1 VCPYCGKHHCHKR
14 ADGRFC
20 CSECHKN
27 FSEKVGTIFENTKID
42 LRKWFMAMYL
52 ISSHKKGI
60 SSHQLARD
68 IDVTQK
74 TAWFILHKIRTL
86 FAQDD
91 TIALE
96 GDVECDEVYIGGKEK
111 NKHES
116 RRTPGTQ
123 GRSTKT
129 KTPVFGMVQR
139 GGKVIAVKCEK
150 TDSATLL
157 PLIGQFI
164 AEGSNVYTDELNSY
178 NGIDETKYTHKV
190 VNHGRNE
197 YVKGGDF
204 TNTIEGFWGT
214 LKRMI
219 EGIYHSITSKYLQR
233 YVDEA
238 VYRYNCRKMKGC
250 DCFRDMFAAYRCGGL
265 QYGSNVR
272 NGCLKVFII
281 NKGKVKSMKS
291 LKKYMNNSRMDKI
304 VNEAVAQSIDSVI
317 NEGIDFDPHTKTVS
331 YNPSHEENVDT
342 SIEHNP
348 TMDGDIVPN
357 VQVWSIFKRKRGLR
371 GDGNPLVYALK
382 GEGGWTFRDE
392 SDRNAIEKQF
402 DAIATK
408 FATMYP
414 VGVTILMPSGS
425 ELNMHIADV
434 VMSKSRNAE
443 LIKGVICKL
452 TTEEVDDIV
461 LDFNSKFREFYKDEF
476 NSKYYELGRYLDLM
490 DKERNGYFSRHLI
503 KNNQMRDVLDST
515 LKLSDDRFAEFANK
529 INDQDVLIID
539 DTIRRGQSIKEAC
552 QIMLESYAP
561 KSITVLTLLSKLN

>member
-1 VCPYCGKHHCHKR
+1 
-14 ADGRFC
+14 
-20 CSECHKN
+20 
-27 FSEKVGTIFENTKID
+27 
-42 LRKWFMAMYL
+42 
-52 ISSHKKGI
+52 
-60 SSHQLARD
+60 
-68 IDVTQK
+68 
-74 TAWFILHKIRTL
+74 
-86 FAQDD
+86 
-91 TIALE
+91 
-96 GDVECDEVYIGGKEK
+96 
-111 NKHES
+111 
-116 RRTPGTQ
+116 
-123 GRSTKT
+123 
-129 KTPVFGMVQR
+129 
-139 GGKVIAVKCEK
+139 
-150 TDSATLL
+150 
-157 PLIGQFI
+157 
-164 AEGSNVYTDELNSY
+164 
-178 NGIDETKYTHKV
+178 
-190 VNHGRNE
+190 
-197 YVKGGDF
+197 
-204 TNTIEGFWGT
+204 
-214 LKRMI
+214 
-219 EGIYHSITSKYLQR
+219 
-233 YVDEA
+233 
-238 VYRYNCRKMKGC
+238 
-250 DCFRDMFAAYRCGGL
+250 
-265 QYGSNVR
+265 
-272 NGCLKVFII
+272 
-281 NKGKVKSMKS
+281 MKS
-291 LKKYMNNSRMDKI
+291 LKKYMNDSRMNKI
-304 VNEAVAQSIDSVI
+304 VNKAVTRSIDSAI

-348 TMDGDIVPN
+348 TMDGNIVPN

-402 DAIATK
+402 DVIATK

-476 NSKYYELGRYLDLM
+476 NSKYYELCRYLDLM

-515 LKLSDDRFAEFANK
+515 LKLSDDIFAEFANK
-529 INDQDVLIID
+529 INNQDVLIID
-539 DTIRRGQSIKEAC
+539 DTISRGQSIKEAC

>member
-1 VCPYCGKHHCHKR
+1 
-14 ADGRFC
+14 
-20 CSECHKN
+20 
-27 FSEKVGTIFENTKID
+27 
-42 LRKWFMAMYL
+42 
-52 ISSHKKGI
+52 
-60 SSHQLARD
+60 
-68 IDVTQK
+68 
-74 TAWFILHKIRTL
+74 
-86 FAQDD
+86 
-91 TIALE
+91 
-96 GDVECDEVYIGGKEK
+96 
-111 NKHES
+111 
-116 RRTPGTQ
+116 
-123 GRSTKT
+123 
-129 KTPVFGMVQR
+129 
-139 GGKVIAVKCEK
+139 
-150 TDSATLL
+150 
-157 PLIGQFI
+157 
-164 AEGSNVYTDELNSY
+164 
-178 NGIDETKYTHKV
+178 
-190 VNHGRNE
+190 
-197 YVKGGDF
+197 
-204 TNTIEGFWGT
+204 
-214 LKRMI
+214 
-219 EGIYHSITSKYLQR
+219 
-233 YVDEA
+233 
-238 VYRYNCRKMKGC
+238 
-250 DCFRDMFAAYRCGGL
+250 
-265 QYGSNVR
+265 
-272 NGCLKVFII
+272 
-281 NKGKVKSMKS
+281 MKS

-476 NSKYYELGRYLDLM
+476 NSKYYELGQYLDLM

-539 DTIRRGQSIKEAC
+539 DTTSRGQSIKEAC

>member
-1 VCPYCGKHHCHKR
+1 
-14 ADGRFC
+14 
-20 CSECHKN
+20 
-27 FSEKVGTIFENTKID
+27 
-42 LRKWFMAMYL
+42 
-52 ISSHKKGI
+52 
-60 SSHQLARD
+60 
-68 IDVTQK
+68 
-74 TAWFILHKIRTL
+74 
-86 FAQDD
+86 
-91 TIALE
+91 
-96 GDVECDEVYIGGKEK
+96 
-111 NKHES
+111 
-116 RRTPGTQ
+116 
-123 GRSTKT
+123 
-129 KTPVFGMVQR
+129 
-139 GGKVIAVKCEK
+139 
-150 TDSATLL
+150 
-157 PLIGQFI
+157 
-164 AEGSNVYTDELNSY
+164 
-178 NGIDETKYTHKV
+178 
-190 VNHGRNE
+190 
-197 YVKGGDF
+197 
-204 TNTIEGFWGT
+204 
-214 LKRMI
+214 
-219 EGIYHSITSKYLQR
+219 
-233 YVDEA
+233 
-238 VYRYNCRKMKGC
+238 
-250 DCFRDMFAAYRCGGL
+250 
-265 QYGSNVR
+265 
-272 NGCLKVFII
+272 
-281 NKGKVKSMKS
+281 MKS

-342 SIEHNP
+342 TIEHNP

-515 LKLSDDRFAEFANK
+515 LKLSDDGFAEFANK

-539 DTIRRGQSIKEAC
+539 DTISRGQSIKEAC

>member
-1 VCPYCGKHHCHKR
+1 
-14 ADGRFC
+14 
-20 CSECHKN
+20 
-27 FSEKVGTIFENTKID
+27 
-42 LRKWFMAMYL
+42 
-52 ISSHKKGI
+52 
-60 SSHQLARD
+60 
-68 IDVTQK
+68 
-74 TAWFILHKIRTL
+74 
-86 FAQDD
+86 
-91 TIALE
+91 
-96 GDVECDEVYIGGKEK
+96 
-111 NKHES
+111 
-116 RRTPGTQ
+116 
-123 GRSTKT
+123 
-129 KTPVFGMVQR
+129 
-139 GGKVIAVKCEK
+139 
-150 TDSATLL
+150 
-157 PLIGQFI
+157 
-164 AEGSNVYTDELNSY
+164 
-178 NGIDETKYTHKV
+178 
-190 VNHGRNE
+190 
-197 YVKGGDF
+197 
-204 TNTIEGFWGT
+204 
-214 LKRMI
+214 
-219 EGIYHSITSKYLQR
+219 
-233 YVDEA
+233 
-238 VYRYNCRKMKGC
+238 
-250 DCFRDMFAAYRCGGL
+250 
-265 QYGSNVR
+265 
-272 NGCLKVFII
+272 
-281 NKGKVKSMKS
+281 MKS

-348 TMDGDIVPN
+348 AMDGDIVPN
-357 VQVWSIFKRKRGLR
+357 VQVWSIFKRIRGLR

-476 NSKYYELGRYLDLM
+476 NSKYYELGQYLDLM

-503 KNNQMRDVLDST
+503 KNNQMRNVLDST

-539 DTIRRGQSIKEAC
+539 DTISRGQSIKEAC

>member
-1 VCPYCGKHHCHKR
+1 
-14 ADGRFC
+14 
-20 CSECHKN
+20 
-27 FSEKVGTIFENTKID
+27 
-42 LRKWFMAMYL
+42 
-52 ISSHKKGI
+52 
-60 SSHQLARD
+60 
-68 IDVTQK
+68 
-74 TAWFILHKIRTL
+74 
-86 FAQDD
+86 
-91 TIALE
+91 
-96 GDVECDEVYIGGKEK
+96 
-111 NKHES
+111 
-116 RRTPGTQ
+116 
-123 GRSTKT
+123 
-129 KTPVFGMVQR
+129 
-139 GGKVIAVKCEK
+139 
-150 TDSATLL
+150 
-157 PLIGQFI
+157 
-164 AEGSNVYTDELNSY
+164 
-178 NGIDETKYTHKV
+178 
-190 VNHGRNE
+190 
-197 YVKGGDF
+197 
-204 TNTIEGFWGT
+204 
-214 LKRMI
+214 
-219 EGIYHSITSKYLQR
+219 
-233 YVDEA
+233 
-238 VYRYNCRKMKGC
+238 
-250 DCFRDMFAAYRCGGL
+250 
-265 QYGSNVR
+265 
-272 NGCLKVFII
+272 
-281 NKGKVKSMKS
+281 MKS

-342 SIEHNP
+342 TIEHNP

-392 SDRNAIEKQF
+392 SDRNAIEKQV

-476 NSKYYELGRYLDLM
+476 NSKYYELGQYLDLM
-490 DKERNGYFSRHLI
+490 DKGRNGYFSRHLI

-539 DTIRRGQSIKEAC
+539 DTISRGQSIKEAC

-561 KSITVLTLLSKLN
+561 KSITVLTLLSKIN

>member
-1 VCPYCGKHHCHKR
+1 
-14 ADGRFC
+14 
-20 CSECHKN
+20 
-27 FSEKVGTIFENTKID
+27 
-42 LRKWFMAMYL
+42 
-52 ISSHKKGI
+52 
-60 SSHQLARD
+60 
-68 IDVTQK
+68 
-74 TAWFILHKIRTL
+74 
-86 FAQDD
+86 
-91 TIALE
+91 
-96 GDVECDEVYIGGKEK
+96 
-111 NKHES
+111 
-116 RRTPGTQ
+116 
-123 GRSTKT
+123 
-129 KTPVFGMVQR
+129 
-139 GGKVIAVKCEK
+139 
-150 TDSATLL
+150 
-157 PLIGQFI
+157 
-164 AEGSNVYTDELNSY
+164 
-178 NGIDETKYTHKV
+178 
-190 VNHGRNE
+190 
-197 YVKGGDF
+197 
-204 TNTIEGFWGT
+204 
-214 LKRMI
+214 
-219 EGIYHSITSKYLQR
+219 
-233 YVDEA
+233 
-238 VYRYNCRKMKGC
+238 
-250 DCFRDMFAAYRCGGL
+250 
-265 QYGSNVR
+265 
-272 NGCLKVFII
+272 
-281 NKGKVKSMKS
+281 MKS

-342 SIEHNP
+342 TIEHNP

-476 NSKYYELGRYLDLM
+476 NSKYYELGQYLDLM

-515 LKLSDDRFAEFANK
+515 LKLCDDRFAEFANK

>member
-1 VCPYCGKHHCHKR
+1 
-14 ADGRFC
+14 
-20 CSECHKN
+20 
-27 FSEKVGTIFENTKID
+27 
-42 LRKWFMAMYL
+42 
-52 ISSHKKGI
+52 
-60 SSHQLARD
+60 
-68 IDVTQK
+68 
-74 TAWFILHKIRTL
+74 
-86 FAQDD
+86 
-91 TIALE
+91 
-96 GDVECDEVYIGGKEK
+96 
-111 NKHES
+111 
-116 RRTPGTQ
+116 
-123 GRSTKT
+123 
-129 KTPVFGMVQR
+129 
-139 GGKVIAVKCEK
+139 
-150 TDSATLL
+150 
-157 PLIGQFI
+157 
-164 AEGSNVYTDELNSY
+164 
-178 NGIDETKYTHKV
+178 
-190 VNHGRNE
+190 
-197 YVKGGDF
+197 
-204 TNTIEGFWGT
+204 
-214 LKRMI
+214 
-219 EGIYHSITSKYLQR
+219 
-233 YVDEA
+233 
-238 VYRYNCRKMKGC
+238 
-250 DCFRDMFAAYRCGGL
+250 
-265 QYGSNVR
+265 
-272 NGCLKVFII
+272 
-281 NKGKVKSMKS
+281 MKS

-414 VGVTILMPSGS
+414 VGLTILMPSGS

-539 DTIRRGQSIKEAC
+539 DTISRGQSIKEAC

>member
-1 VCPYCGKHHCHKR
+1 
-14 ADGRFC
+14 
-20 CSECHKN
+20 
-27 FSEKVGTIFENTKID
+27 
-42 LRKWFMAMYL
+42 
-52 ISSHKKGI
+52 
-60 SSHQLARD
+60 
-68 IDVTQK
+68 
-74 TAWFILHKIRTL
+74 
-86 FAQDD
+86 
-91 TIALE
+91 
-96 GDVECDEVYIGGKEK
+96 
-111 NKHES
+111 
-116 RRTPGTQ
+116 
-123 GRSTKT
+123 
-129 KTPVFGMVQR
+129 
-139 GGKVIAVKCEK
+139 
-150 TDSATLL
+150 
-157 PLIGQFI
+157 
-164 AEGSNVYTDELNSY
+164 
-178 NGIDETKYTHKV
+178 
-190 VNHGRNE
+190 
-197 YVKGGDF
+197 
-204 TNTIEGFWGT
+204 
-214 LKRMI
+214 
-219 EGIYHSITSKYLQR
+219 
-233 YVDEA
+233 
-238 VYRYNCRKMKGC
+238 
-250 DCFRDMFAAYRCGGL
+250 
-265 QYGSNVR
+265 
-272 NGCLKVFII
+272 
-281 NKGKVKSMKS
+281 MKS
-291 LKKYMNNSRMDKI
+291 LKKYMNNSRMDTI

-371 GDGNPLVYALK
+371 GDGNPLVYALN

-539 DTIRRGQSIKEAC
+539 DTISRGQSIKEAC

>member
-1 VCPYCGKHHCHKR
+1 
-14 ADGRFC
+14 
-20 CSECHKN
+20 
-27 FSEKVGTIFENTKID
+27 
-42 LRKWFMAMYL
+42 
-52 ISSHKKGI
+52 
-60 SSHQLARD
+60 
-68 IDVTQK
+68 
-74 TAWFILHKIRTL
+74 
-86 FAQDD
+86 
-91 TIALE
+91 
-96 GDVECDEVYIGGKEK
+96 
-111 NKHES
+111 
-116 RRTPGTQ
+116 
-123 GRSTKT
+123 
-129 KTPVFGMVQR
+129 
-139 GGKVIAVKCEK
+139 
-150 TDSATLL
+150 
-157 PLIGQFI
+157 
-164 AEGSNVYTDELNSY
+164 
-178 NGIDETKYTHKV
+178 
-190 VNHGRNE
+190 
-197 YVKGGDF
+197 
-204 TNTIEGFWGT
+204 
-214 LKRMI
+214 
-219 EGIYHSITSKYLQR
+219 
-233 YVDEA
+233 
-238 VYRYNCRKMKGC
+238 
-250 DCFRDMFAAYRCGGL
+250 
-265 QYGSNVR
+265 
-272 NGCLKVFII
+272 
-281 NKGKVKSMKS
+281 MKS

-371 GDGNPLVYALK
+371 GDGNPLVYALN

-392 SDRNAIEKQF
+392 SDKNAIEKQF

-476 NSKYYELGRYLDLM
+476 NSKYYELGQYLDLM

-539 DTIRRGQSIKEAC
+539 DTISRGQSIKEAC